1 MMCINLHCAY
11 HSTCS
16 FMEVINPSGMKAG
29 VSGCPNLGLM
39 MDQVF
44 DRQHHVPQVSLN
56 RRSTPFLSRIR
67 NSRTT
72 RSTRDSQ
79 PSHPLLNVGLYL

>member
-1 MMCINLHCAY
+1 MMCTNLHGAY

-39 MDQVF
+39 WTKFLTGNIMYLKSLSTGDQ
-44 DRQHHVPQVSLN
+44 L
-56 RRSTPFLSRIR
+56 RSYHAWLPIR
-67 NSRTT
+67 
-72 RSTRDSQ
+72 
-79 PSHPLLNVGLYL
+79 P